1 MDLPLTAPVQYVPRV
16 GPRMA
21 ALLEKLGIATV
32 FDLLTY
38 APFRYKDYS
47 LVSPIG
53 RVQPGETV
61 TVVGSLEYIRAFVTK
76 NGRRLVMGRLR
87 DESGAIDVTWFNQLY
102 LTKTLHPGDTLSASG
117 KVDWFGQKVV
127 LSSPEYEVV
136 KTQAEGY
143 ESLHTGRLVPVYAET
158 EGLSS
163 KWLRGRIAHVLESS
177 LSQVVDLVP
186 DEIRRKENLP
196 ALCDAIREVHFPTSL
211 PAAEKAR
218 ERLAFDE
225 LFLLMLRSQQQK
237 LYWQTTLIAES
248 LPATPE
254 TDETFMSRL
263 PFTLTA
269 DQQAAMAAIA
279 ADMAKAIPMN
289 RLLEGDVGAGKTVV
303 AAYAMYLSVLH
314 GKSAALLAPT
324 QILAQQHADTLRA
337 ILTEK
342 HGIAVQLIVGGQ
354 KKPTE
359 ITNDTPAVFIGTHAL
374 LSEKIS
380 LPELGVIVIDE
391 QQRFGVEQRA
401 TLRKGSAAGTMP
413 HQLTMT
419 ATPIPRTI
427 AQTVFGN
434 LDVSILGVLPSGRKP
449 VKTWVVP
456 TAKRAAAYE
465 WIKKE
470 LTKTRSQ
477 AFVVCP
483 LIENSESLSTVRA
496 VTSEYETLKKLFAP
510 LRVNMLHGRMKP
522 DEKSAA
528 LTRMH
533 NGEDD
538 VLLATPVVEVGIDIP
553 EATVIVIEAAERFG
567 LSQLHQLRGRVGR
580 REKPSYCLLF
590 TENESPEVLTRLK
603 ALETVH
609 NGPELAE
616 LDLRL
621 RGPGELFGTRQHGL
635 PGFAIATLT
644 DTKLI
649 ERVKHAVSQLTDLDP
664 TLSRFPHLREKLN
677 QSKIESIDS

>member
-1 MDLPLTAPVQYVPRV
+1 MELLLTSPVQYVPRV

-21 ALLEKLGIATV
+21 ALLEKVGITTV

-53 RVQPGETV
+53 RLQPGETV

-76 NGRRLVMGRLR
+76 NGKRLVMGRLR
-87 DESGAIDVTWFNQLY
+87 DETGGIDVTWFNQLY

-127 LSSPEYEVV
+127 LSSPEYEVL
-136 KTQAEGY
+136 KTQGEGQ

-177 LSQVVDLVP
+177 LSLIVDDVP
-186 DEIRRKENLP
+186 DEIRVQERLP
-196 ALCDAIREVHFPTSL
+196 ELRDAIREVHFPTSL
-211 PAAEKAR
+211 EAAEKAR

-237 LYWQTTLIAES
+237 HYWQTKLTAGAI
-248 LPATPE
+248 PTTATI
-254 TDETFMSRL
+254 DATFRDRL
-263 PFTLTA
+263 PFSLTA
-269 DQQAAMAAIA
+269 DQQTAMAAIA
-279 ADMAKAIPMN
+279 ADMTKAIPMN

-303 AAYAMYLSVLH
+303 AAYAMYLSILH

-324 QILAQQHADTLRA
+324 QILAQQHAETLRT
-337 ILTEK
+337 ILTEC
-342 HGIAVQLIVGGQ
+342 HGIPVQLVVGGQ
-354 KKPTE
+354 KKSPNIAT
-359 ITNDTPAVFIGTHAL
+359 DTPTVLIGTHAL
-374 LSEKIS
+374 LSEKIT

-401 TLRKGSAAGTMP
+401 ALRKGSTEGLLP

-434 LDVSILGVLPSGRKP
+434 LDVSILGVLPDGRKP

-456 TAKRAAAYE
+456 TAKRTAAYA

-470 LTKTRSQ
+470 LTDTHSQ

-483 LIENSESLSTVRA
+483 LIDVSETLTTVRA
-496 VTSEYETLKKLFAP
+496 VTGEYETLKKVFAP
-510 LRVNMLHGRMKP
+510 LKVNILHGRMKP
-522 DEKSAA
+522 DEKNAVLS
-528 LTRMH
+528 RMH

-590 TENESPEVLTRLK
+590 TENDTSEVLTRLK

-609 NGPELAE
+609 SGPQLAE
-616 LDLRL
+616 LDLTL

-635 PGFAIATLT
+635 PGFTIATLT
-644 DTKLI
+644 NTKLI
-649 ERVKHAVSQLTDLDP
+649 ERVKHAVSRLTELDP

-677 QSKIESIDS
+677 QSKIDTIDS